1 MSKKKKKAW
10 EKNRNRLTRTVEKR
24 GLPKQTFLII
34 CEGEKTEPNY
44 FDAFKVKSAKIII
57 EGTGCNTLSLVNKAQ
72 KIVNSYKTEYVK
84 FDQVWCVFDRDDFCD
99 TFNDAIF
106 KAKDIGFRV
115 AYSNEAFELW
125 YLFHFI
131 YFNSSITRVDYIR
144 KLNKHLG
151 IEYKK
156 NSTEMYEILLPNQSE
171 AINRAKRL
179 LSKYSGTNPNKQ
191 EPSTTVHLLV
201 EELNK
206 YI

>member
-1 MSKKKKKAW
+1 MSKKRKAW
-10 EKNRNRLTRTVEKR
+10 DKNRVRLRRTVETR

-44 FDAFKVKSAKIII
+44 FDAFKVKSAKILIQ
-57 EGTGCNTLSLVNKAQ
+57 GTGCNTISLVTEAQ
-72 KIVNSYKTEYVK
+72 KIVNSYETDNIE
-84 FDQVWCVFDRDDFCD
+84 FDQVWCVFDRDDFYD

-106 KAKDIGFRV
+106 KAQDIGLRV

-125 YLFHFI
+125 YLLHFI
-131 YFNSSITRVDYIR
+131 YFDSSITRVDYIR
-144 KLNKHLG
+144 KLNEHLD

-156 NSTEMYEILLPNQSE
+156 NSTEMYEILLPNQSV

-179 LSKYSGTNPNKQ
+179 FSNYSETNPNKE

>member
-1 MSKKKKKAW
+1 VSKQKKAW
-10 EKNRNRLTRTVEKR
+10 DKNRNRLTRTVETR

-34 CEGEKTEPNY
+34 CEGEKTESNY
-44 FDAFKVKSAKIII
+44 FDAFKVKSAMIIT
-57 EGTGCNTLSLVNKAQ
+57 EGTGCNTISLVTEAQ
-72 KIVNSYKTEYVK
+72 KIVNSYKTDDIE
-84 FDQVWCVFDRDDFCD
+84 FDQVWCVFDRDDFYD

-106 KAKDIGFRV
+106 KAKGIGFRV

-125 YLFHFI
+125 YLLHFI
-131 YFNSSITRVDYIR
+131 YFDSSITRVDYIL
-144 KLNKHLG
+144 KLSKHMNTK
-151 IEYKK
+151 YKK
-156 NSTEMYEILLPNQSE
+156 NSTEMYEILLPNQSV

-179 LSKYSGTNPNKQ
+179 LYNYSESNPNKE